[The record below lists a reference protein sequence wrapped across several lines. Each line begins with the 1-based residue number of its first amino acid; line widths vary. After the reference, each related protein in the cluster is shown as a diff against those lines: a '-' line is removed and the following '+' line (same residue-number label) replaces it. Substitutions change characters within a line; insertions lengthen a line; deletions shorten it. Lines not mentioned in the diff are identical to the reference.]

1 MRPYPQAVCLV
12 LILTGSTC
20 RGAIPEPKT
29 VQRPG
34 SVGAVAFSP
43 DGKLLAIGGAVPA
56 KNGYARGE
64 ILVWDVASSQQRHV
78 LAGHPGAVGAL
89 AFTPDGKILASGG
102 QRQYAL
108 HLGEEPQN
116 VKLWDVASG
125 RELATMLGQGDQV
138 TCIAFSPDGKTLA
151 SGGIDGTVKLRLAHR
166 DWKVRATLKPPTR
179 KTQDEFVLS
188 LAFDPRGGWLAVG
201 TGAGN
206 VEMWDMATLKLR
218 NKLHVHDVKNYGVL
232 VALMPDGKTLATA
245 APNGLVQ
252 FWDAESLQIRRT
264 LNASPKACP
273 MAFSPDGKWLATVAV
288 KAEDWRKPCPVLLW
302 NVATGQRIAV
312 LEGHKE
318 AVVSLAFSPDGKL
331 LASGSA
337 DATAKLWMLSEV
349 SK

>member
-1 MRPYPQAVCLV
+1 MQGRNSQ
-12 LILTGSTC
+12 
-20 RGAIPEPKT
+20 PKT

-138 TCIAFSPDGKTLA
+138 TCIAFFPMEERSPPAA
-151 SGGIDGTVKLRLAHR
+151 STAR
-166 DWKVRATLKPPTR
+166 
-179 KTQDEFVLS
+179 S
-188 LAFDPRGGWLAVG
+188 NCGW
-201 TGAGN
+201 
-206 VEMWDMATLKLR
+206 
-218 NKLHVHDVKNYGVL
+218 
-232 VALMPDGKTLATA
+232 P
-245 APNGLVQ
+245 
-252 FWDAESLQIRRT
+252 I
-264 LNASPKACP
+264 
-273 MAFSPDGKWLATVAV
+273 
-288 KAEDWRKPCPVLLW
+288 
-302 NVATGQRIAV
+302 ATGRC
-312 LEGHKE
+312 GRRSSRPPGRRRM
-318 AVVSLAFSPDGKL
+318 SLS
-331 LASGSA
+331 
-337 DATAKLWMLSEV
+337 
-349 SK
+349 